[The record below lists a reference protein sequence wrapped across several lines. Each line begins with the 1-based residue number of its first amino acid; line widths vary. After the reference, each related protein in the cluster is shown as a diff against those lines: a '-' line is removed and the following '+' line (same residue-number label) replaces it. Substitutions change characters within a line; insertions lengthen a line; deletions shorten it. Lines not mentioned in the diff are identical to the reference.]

1 MEQQTKVLLDKSVYH
16 PIFFKTYKIIKKIF
30 KYSFYIA
37 ILYFVY
43 NGFMAWE

>member
-1 MEQQTKVLLDKSVYH
+1 MKKTAEKNRDTSSKNILLRTSYKV
-16 PIFFKTYKIIKKIF
+16 FKKAV

-43 NGFMAWE
+43 QGFMDWK